1 MTVQACPVNRDCVM
15 NDWVLGA
22 CSVTC
27 GTGTRHDT
35 RTVQTPA
42 SGTGTA
48 CPTDLDRTVECVQ
61 PVWTYIIVF
70 AKACDEAAEHLIS
83 FTFVWSA
90 DALFRLAPSIVT
102 VS

>member
-1 MTVQACPVNRDCVM
+1 M

-48 CPTDLDRTVECVQ
+48 CPTDLDRNVPCTQ
-61 PVWTYIIVF
+61 PVIAWLIT
-70 AKACDEAAEHLIS
+70 AACG
-83 FTFVWSA
+83 
-90 DALFRLAPSIVT
+90 
-102 VS
+102 